1 MATAA
6 HMQGPWRDGDGNWTF
21 SGSYDPDDVIFL
33 LNPARIEPTDIA
45 EKERLIQ
52 SGARHYS
59 EMLSAEPLPDARYL
73 RLYEAALAANAAR
86 VRHDVERLALAIAER
101 PQTASSCVIVSLAR
115 AGTPIGILLKRALRR
130 IGIEAWH
137 YSVSIIRGRGVDQ
150 NALAYIARRHG
161 TANALFVDGWTGKGA
176 IRGELDRA
184 LASGTSGFAPFLAVV
199 ADPAGCA
206 DLAATFDDYVIPGGL
221 LNGIVSGLVS
231 RSVLSDALVG
241 PGDFH
246 ACLAMTEH
254 AASDLSR
261 AYIEAID
268 GAGDWQPTTA
278 PWSAA
283 SAAEIRVAAQETI
296 AGIAAE
302 CGVSDRNRIKPGIAE
317 ATRAILRRVPDR
329 VYVQRRGDP
338 DIAHIEL
345 LAGEAGV
352 PVVER
357 NLRSYR
363 AMTIIKDLGGDQQ

>member
-1 MATAA
+1 MAAPA
-6 HMQGPWRDGDGNWTF
+6 HPKDLYRDGEGNWIF

-33 LNPARIEPTDIA
+33 LNPARIEPTEIA

-59 EMLSAEPLPDARYL
+59 EMLSAEALPDARYL
-73 RLYEAALAANAAR
+73 RLYDMALAANAAR
-86 VRHDVERLALAIAER
+86 VRHDVERLARAIGDR
-101 PQTASSCVIVSLAR
+101 PQTAARCVIVSLAR
-115 AGTPIGILLKRALRR
+115 AGTPVGILLKRALRR
-130 IGIEAWH
+130 LGIEAWH
-137 YSVSIIRGRGVDQ
+137 YSVSIIRGRGIDE

-161 TANALFVDGWTGKGA
+161 TANAVFVDGWTGKGA

-184 LASGTSGFAPFLAVV
+184 LASGASGFAPFLAVV
-199 ADPAGCA
+199 ADPAGRA

-231 RSVLSDALVG
+231 RSVLSDTLVG

-246 ACLAMTEH
+246 ACLAMPEH
-254 AASDLSR
+254 APSDLSR

-268 GAGDWQPTTA
+268 GAGGWQPETA

-283 SAAEIRVAAQETI
+283 MAAEIRVAAEATI
-296 AGIAAE
+296 AAIAAE
-302 CGVSDRNRIKPGIAE
+302 CGVRDRNRIKPGIAE

-329 VYVQRRGDP
+329 IYVQRRGDP
-338 DIAHIEL
+338 DVAHIVL
-345 LAGEAGV
+345 LAHTAGV

-363 AMTIIKDLGGDQQ
+363 AVTIIKDLGGDQQ

>member
-1 MATAA
+1 MATPG
-6 HMQGPWRDGDGNWTF
+6 HDNDGYRDAEGNWTF

-33 LNPARIEPTDIA
+33 LKPAQIEPTAIA

-59 EMLSAEPLPDARYL
+59 EMLSAESVPDARYL
-73 RLYEAALAANAAR
+73 RLYDQALAANGAR
-86 VRHDVERLALAIAER
+86 VRHDVETLARAIADR
-101 PQTASSCVIVSLAR
+101 PQTAQNCVIVSLAR

-137 YSVSIIRGRGVDQ
+137 YSVSILRGRGIDE

-161 TANALFVDGWTGKGA
+161 TANAVFVDGWTGKGA

-199 ADPAGCA
+199 ADPAGRA

-231 RSVLSDALVG
+231 RSVRNDALVG
-241 PGDFH
+241 PDDFH
-246 ACLAMTEH
+246 ACLVLSDH
-254 AASDLSR
+254 AASDRSR
-261 AYIEAID
+261 IYIDAIERA
-268 GAGDWQPTTA
+268 GAWQPETA

-283 SAAEIRVAAQETI
+283 AATEVRAAAGGAI
-296 AGIAAE
+296 AAIAAE
-302 CGVSDRNRIKPGIAE
+302 CGVRDLNRIKPGIAE

-329 VYVQRRGDP
+329 IYVQRRGDA
-338 DIAHIEL
+338 DVAHIVL
-345 LAGEAGV
+345 LADAAGV
-352 PVVER
+352 PVIER

-363 AMTIIKDLGGDQQ
+363 AVTIIKDLGGDQQ